1 MFYMTEEMSVK
12 YLLGVYFWTV
22 LLRDVIRNSI
32 IFMKIVNDFLVFT
45 IFEKKSHDRS

>member
-32 IFMKIVNDFLVFT
+32 IFMKIVNDFLVLT
-45 IFEKKSHDRS
+45 IFEKKPHDRS

>member
-22 LLRDVIRNSI
+22 LPRDVIRNSI
-32 IFMKIVNDFLVFT
+32 IFMKIVNDF
-45 IFEKKSHDRS
+45 